1 MFGDPFSNP
10 GSMPNTLPGMSPRLS
25 TTWTSRQRQAKGF
38 NKNQILEVEGCR
50 QRQIGLNIEKLS
62 GKSDVPTKWPFL
74 TQALLLFI
82 PALADLKKYRI
93 THPLFYA

>member
-1 MFGDPFSNP
+1 MFGDPFSNL

-50 QRQIGLNIEKLS
+50 QRQVGLNIEKLS
-62 GKSDVPTKWPFL
+62 GKSDVPNDLFLRRLYCYLFLPWPIL
-74 TQALLLFI
+74 KN
-82 PALADLKKYRI
+82 LA
-93 THPLFYA
+93 